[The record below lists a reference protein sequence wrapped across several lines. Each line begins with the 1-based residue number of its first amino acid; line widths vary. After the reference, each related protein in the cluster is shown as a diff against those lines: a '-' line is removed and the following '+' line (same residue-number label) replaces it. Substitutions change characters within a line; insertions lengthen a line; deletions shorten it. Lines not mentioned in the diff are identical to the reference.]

1 MWTRE
6 RLVDHVSKGGS
17 VEYLFFWGHTPKAA
31 GQVDAAC
38 LSQWFPRS
46 FSDEGVTYPT
56 AQHFMMA
63 AKARLFGDND
73 ALADILGARSPA
85 EAKAIGRRV
94 RNYDDE
100 TWAGAR
106 AAAVVRGNIAK
117 FGQHDDLGL
126 FLRATAQRVI
136 VEASPRDRI
145 WGIGLGAA
153 NPAARVPSRWRG
165 LNLLGF
171 ALMEARARLFPDT
184 AAESMALRR

>member
-6 RLVDHVSKGGS
+6 RLVEHVSKGGS
-17 VEYLFFWGHTPKAA
+17 VEYLFFWGHTPKTA

-38 LSQWFPRS
+38 LSQWFPCS
-46 FSDEGVTYPT
+46 FSDEGVAYKT
-56 AQHFMMA
+56 AEHFMMA

-85 EAKAIGRRV
+85 EAKAVGRRV